1 MDHKQAYEQIITGK
15 LNALPL
21 PDMADA
27 IWSRI
32 EAQLDIDMPEDD
44 GGGNSPAPP
53 SGGNWL
59 GRAGLFVFIAA
70 FVTIFLLYQ
79 NNKKTETLPQPRQTT
94 QPAPAPSS
102 IQNAMKINKE
112 GKEGEKPLR
121 QNGTADPATNDPVD
135 SASALPVTVIPPG
148 QDSVQQTTLVQP
160 SPLPVAD
167 SPQLKKKSRGV
178 PGITDNDYRIVPAK
192 KDS

>member
-1 MDHKQAYEQIITGK
+1 MDHKQAYEQIIAGK

-32 EAQLDIDMPEDD
+32 EAQLDIELPEDN
-44 GGGNSPAPP
+44 GGGNDPAPP
-53 SGGNWL
+53 SGGGWL

-70 FVTIFLLYQ
+70 FVTIFLIYK
-79 NNKKTETLPQPRQTT
+79 NNKKIETLAHPRQTT
-94 QPAPAPSS
+94 QPAPTPTS
-102 IQNAMKINKE
+102 IKKVTKSNE
-112 GKEGEKPLR
+112 DGKGRERPLQ
-121 QNGTADPATNDPVD
+121 QNGSADPVADNSID
-135 SASALPVTVIPPG
+135 SAFALPVTVIPPG
-148 QDSVQQTTLVQP
+148 PDSVQQTTLVQP
-160 SPLPVAD
+160 SPLPAAD
-167 SPQLKKKSRGV
+167 SLQLKKNPRGV